1 MAQLESK
8 EVEKEAVRV
17 VAAMMAASART
28 APKTRGVDTIQTMI
42 VDGDDLEILAC
53 AMEDKAKEQP
63 PNSSLLFGEDEF
75 SAVRNSSRV
84 LLIGVVGNPK
94 KIELP
99 LDCGACGYK
108 ACKQLLKAR
117 KHQGK
122 DFSGPICIFQAIDL
136 GIALGSAVKL
146 ASELNVDNRIFYTV
160 GAAAKKLNLLD
171 SDIIIGIPLSVTGK
185 NIYFDRQ

>member
-28 APKTRGVDTIQTMI
+28 APKTRGIDTIQTMI

-108 ACKQLLKAR
+108 AC
-117 KHQGK
+117 
-122 DFSGPICIFQAIDL
+122 
-136 GIALGSAVKL
+136 
-146 ASELNVDNRIFYTV
+146 
-160 GAAAKKLNLLD
+160 
-171 SDIIIGIPLSVTGK
+171 
-185 NIYFDRQ
+185 